1 MDSSSITLSAIEEA
15 SKKVSTGVQLTISSH
30 INNEK
35 FDHQKEGLDFLETK
49 NSLLLSYMIDL
60 TQLMCLKSA
69 TERDSEKI
77 EQCLHRLREMKT
89 VLEKVK
95 PLEKR
100 MRYQLDKLLAISASS
115 SSFAAAAESSSKIE
129 EGEKMES
136 KVAMESDPLA
146 FRPNPDFMDGKDE
159 GADSDDTDNA
169 NEGADSNSDD
179 EDLLAARMAFKSG
192 RGTEDEKNNV
202 YKAPRLAAVPFTEE
216 TTQSE
221 KEERVM
227 KRQRDRMRKSELLS
241 TLKSSFG
248 DAPEEDD
255 FVGGAALG
263 KQRESSQRFAD
274 KEAERTKYEE
284 ETMVRLATTRNEKK
298 MKKRMIREELS
309 NLNSISDL
317 GNLATGVSV
326 AFGEKRNS
334 KSSKDPFEV
343 EGKGSNRHINGKRK
357 RITDEFG
364 GEGDA
369 KKESRRNTV
378 PKSSLQREL
387 YGGGKS
393 GGGKRR
399 SKKY

>member
-1 MDSSSITLSAIEEA
+1 MESSSITLSAIEET
-15 SKKVSTGVQLTISSH
+15 SKKVSSGVQLTINNH
-30 INNEK
+30 VNNEK

-69 TERDSEKI
+69 KERDATKI
-77 EQCLHRLREMKT
+77 EQCLHRLREMRT

-95 PLEKR
+95 PLEKK

-115 SSFAAAAESSSKIE
+115 SSFAAAAESSPNIE

-136 KVAMESDPLA
+136 KMAMESDPLA

-159 GADSDDTDNA
+159 GADSDDTDNE

-192 RGTEDEKNNV
+192 RDKEDEKNNV

-241 TLKSSFG
+241 TVKSSFG

-255 FVGGAALG
+255 FVGGANLG

-284 ETMVRLATTRNEKK
+284 ETMVRLATSRNEKK

-326 AFGEKRNS
+326 AFGENRSS

-343 EGKGSNRHINGKRK
+343 EGKGSNRHVNGKRR

-364 GEGDA
+364 GDGGA
-369 KKESRRNTV
+369 KRESRRNTV

-399 SKKY
+399 SKKK